1 MPVAPKQ
8 ARELPSVGLTRPK
21 EIERHARIVDV
32 ADKIFQR
39 DGEAMQMKDIAR
51 DANVSLATLYNHFP
65 SKDHIL
71 AGIAWMRSER
81 DLRRF
86 DSYEPSGATAGERA
100 AEVLLHEIAAT
111 QNNPDLAAA
120 LYRVRAAPTRST
132 SVYIEGVRAQLEHA
146 VTAVIEN
153 GGGTLAEEQR
163 VMLPLVMGAA
173 GDAVTRWISG
183 SLSVK
188 EAREQIRV
196 ACRILDLPPR
206 TLRTL
211 LQDASG

>member
-21 EIERHARIVDV
+21 EVERHARIARV
-32 ADKIFQR
+32 ADRIFER
-39 DGEAMQMKDIAR
+39 DGEAMQMKDIAH

-65 SKDHIL
+65 SKDHVL

-86 DSYEPSGATAGERA
+86 DSYEPSGTTAGERA
-100 AEVLLHEIAAT
+100 AEVLLHEISAT
-111 QNNPDLAAA
+111 QRNPDLATA

-146 VTAVIEN
+146 VISVIEV

-163 VMLPLVMGAA
+163 AMLPLVMGAA
-173 GDAVTRWISG
+173 GDAVTRWVAG
-183 SLSVK
+183 ALSVS
-188 EAREQIRV
+188 EARRQVRT

-206 TLRTL
+206 ILRTAL
-211 LQDASG
+211 LDGA